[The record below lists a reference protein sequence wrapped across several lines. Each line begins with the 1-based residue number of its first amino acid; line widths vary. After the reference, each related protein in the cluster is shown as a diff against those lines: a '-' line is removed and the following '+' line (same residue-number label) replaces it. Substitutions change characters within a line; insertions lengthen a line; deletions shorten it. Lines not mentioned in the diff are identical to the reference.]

1 MDWEKVYLKQTALWL
16 LVLCSAVAF
25 LYFDKA
31 VWAIIIFL
39 SYISYQLIVV
49 IMSLYLLIQKKL

>member
-25 LYFDKA
+25 LYFDNA
-31 VWAIIIFL
+31 AWAIIIFL

-49 IMSLYLLIQKKL
+49 IMILYLLIQKKL